1 MAQKNFT
8 PIDDLV
14 NKHTTHTASYG
25 GHTKEAEPI
34 AAAPKNHEIHKVVE
48 HQVKD
53 EVIKPYVQP
62 RKEAIELVDEIKA
75 IGATAPAHPKFA
87 AYDAIKLPISDEK
100 VVSGLKQ
107 PLNSS
112 YRWLAEFSQYLLKM
126 MHLRLKMVNG
136 KITRVFA
143 K

>member
-8 PIDDLV
+8 PIDDLIK
-14 NKHTTHTASYG
+14 KHTTHTASYG
-25 GHTKEAEPI
+25 GHSKEAEPL
-34 AAAPKNHEIHKVVE
+34 AGSSSNHEVQKVVE

-53 EVIKPYVQP
+53 EAVEPYVQP
-62 RKEAIELVDEIKA
+62 RKETMELVDEIKS
-75 IGATAPAHPKFA
+75 IGATASSHPKFA
-87 AYDAIKLPISDEK
+87 AYDTIKLPISDEK

-107 PLNSS
+107 PMTSS
-112 YRWLAEFSQYLLKM
+112 FRWLAEFSQYLLRM
-126 MHLRLKMVNG
+126 MHLKLKVVNG